1 MALDQDILKKI
12 KEKYEAQG
20 EDPNV
25 YLKGLLHQKP
35 VNYWE
40 YIDVETLLSLQRT
53 KTGYHD
59 ETVFIVYHQIT
70 ELVLKLMIHELKVL
84 TGEKTLPHD
93 VMVDK
98 LSRLNRYTSM
108 LINSFAVMT
117 RGMSYEDYN
126 EFRLSLAP
134 ASGFQSAQFRLIE
147 LYCTDM
153 KNLIHDSV
161 KKDVPP
167 KAGTRELFDYLYW
180 QQAGYDRK
188 TGKKSLMLRQ
198 FEDKYLDEFVE
209 LAERMKTRN
218 LDARSTHYNPEN
230 PEDKKVINALRVFD
244 RSYNIDWPIVHLE
257 TANTYLAKKG
267 AKKRATGSSDWQ
279 KYLHPAY
286 QRRKFFPKVWSSA
299 ELENWAK
306 DRL

>member
-1 MALDQDILKKI
+1 MNRELIEKI
-12 KEKYEAQG
+12 YKKYEAQG
-20 EDPNV
+20 EDPEV
-25 YLKGLLHQKP
+25 YLNGLLHQKP

-53 KTGYHD
+53 RTGFHD

-84 TGEKTLPHD
+84 TAPEIPSHEQ
-93 VMVDK
+93 MVDK

-126 EFRLSLAP
+126 KFRLSLAP
-134 ASGFQSAQFRLIE
+134 ASGFQSAQFRLLEI
-147 LYCTDM
+147 YCTDLS
-153 KNLIHDSV
+153 NLIHDSV
-161 KKDVPP
+161 KKDVP
-167 KAGTRELFDYLYW
+167 KNAGTRELFDYLYW

-188 TGKKSLMLRQ
+188 TGEKSLMLKQ
-198 FEDKYLDEFVE
+198 FEDKYLDEFTE
-209 LAERMKTRN
+209 LAEEMKGRN
-218 LDARSTHYNPEN
+218 LDARSTRYNPED

-244 RSYNIDWPIVHLE
+244 KSYNIDWPIVHLE

-267 AKKRATGSSDWQ
+267 EKKRATGSSDWQ

-286 QRRKFFPKVWSSA
+286 QRRKFFPSVWTKD
-299 ELENWAK
+299 ELDNWAK

>member
-1 MALDQDILKKI
+1 MDEKLLQAI

-25 YLKGLLHQKP
+25 YLKGLLYQKP
-35 VNYWE
+35 MNYWE

-84 TGEKTLPHD
+84 TAPELPSPE
-93 VMVDK
+93 VMTDK
-98 LSRLNRYTSM
+98 INRLNRYTSM
-108 LINSFAVMT
+108 LINSFSVMT
-117 RGMSYEDYN
+117 RGMSYDDYN
-126 EFRLSLAP
+126 EFRMSLAP

-147 LYCTDM
+147 IYCTNLR
-153 KNLIHDSV
+153 NLIASRRI
-161 KKDVPP
+161 KEVPENCS
-167 KAGTRELFDYLYW
+167 TRELFNYLYW
-180 QQAGYDRK
+180 QDAGLDLK

-198 FEDKYLDEFVE
+198 FEEKYLDEFVE
-209 LAERMKTRN
+209 LAEVMKDRN
-218 LDARSTHYNPEN
+218 LAERSKSLDPGDERQ
-230 PEDKKVINALRVFD
+230 KKVLNALRVFD
-244 RSYNIDWPIVHLE
+244 RAYNIDWPIVHLE

-267 AKKRATGSSDWQ
+267 EKKRATGSSDWQ

-286 QRRKFFPKVWSSA
+286 QRRKFFPSLWTEK